1 MYVALALL
9 SSLVLG
15 SADFVGGLSARR
27 ARAAVVVVW
36 SNLAGLLTAVVLV
49 LIACV
54 PTPRAEDLAWG
65 AAAGVCG
72 SLGAVLLYR
81 ALALG
86 VMSLVAPTS
95 AAAAAAI
102 PVAAGLALGERLTA
116 PTAIGVAAAL
126 ASVVLISR
134 TPAGRRSVTVTPHAG
149 LVCAILA
156 GVSFGVFLVLLAQ
169 TSPASGLWPLVS
181 ARGASLS
188 LLVVGVIAS
197 RGSLRVTVPA
207 TRLALLSGVLDM
219 ASNAFYLAAVR
230 GGELSVIGV
239 LASLSPLGTV
249 FLARLLLHERIR
261 VTQGVGAALAVGS
274 VMLLAARA

>member
-15 SADFVGGLSARR
+15 SADFVGGLAARR

-36 SNLAGLLTAVVLV
+36 SNLAGLTTALLLV
-49 LIACV
+49 WKISSGL
-54 PTPRAEDLAWG
+54 PRAHDVAWG

-81 ALALG
+81 ALARG
-86 VMSLVAPTS
+86 VMSLLAPTS
-95 AAAAAAI
+95 AAAAAAV
-102 PVAAGLALGERLTA
+102 PVGAGLAMGERLT
-116 PTAIGVAAAL
+116 PLAALGIATAL

-134 TPAGRRSVTVTPHAG
+134 TRVGQVPITGSRHAG
-149 LVCAILA
+149 LVSAIVA

-181 ARGASLS
+181 ARVASLS
-188 LLVVGVIAS
+188 VLVLGILVARRTLPITTRAS
-197 RGSLRVTVPA
+197 
-207 TRLALLSGVLDM
+207 RLALLSGALDM
-219 ASNAFYLAAVR
+219 ASNAIYLAAVR

-249 FLARLLLHERIR
+249 LLARLLLNERIR
-261 VTQGVGAALAVGS
+261 TTQGIGVALAMGS
-274 VMLLAARA
+274 VVLLAARA